1 MSRNGY
7 NNSNNYSPYFQQ
19 TPGQDGR
26 AQYQYQSR
34 NTAGYQN
41 NSYQLLSAYQQQA
54 QYFAPQAASISAHG
68 NQGYRNL
75 NASGT
80 RSKDSKGNY
89 ANIGQS
95 VDTSALG
102 NLAYASSLGRDNP
115 SLQQIIDYNGT
126 QNTASYG
133 NNGSCG
139 MNSAASVQC
148 GTGLGRTDSRGSSR
162 EDTTARPQPT
172 TSGTS
177 FSYTPSNGNTGYQ
190 GQQTSAKECGQ
201 GQAQH
206 TAARSSKLNQYTSQP
221 PRPTSGQAIQHPHSR
236 TGSQPLQSPI
246 IRAHQAGSNQSR
258 SEGSVNGSEQTKVQ
272 SPLQQVHQNS
282 STPTGYRSGP
292 PTQKVRTPQATHG
305 SAGSVNRSQYN
316 SQSPLSQPAS
326 SRNAHRSPAVDT
338 RVNGETSQTTTP
350 VGNPYPTTVD
360 PSQVFNHYEY
370 SHRQAEA
377 ETARR
382 KAAEAAQAAQA
393 APQPKDNTINSAGTR
408 NDKGISTPQ
417 QVNGAPSNS
426 YIDPDTAKKNE
437 MELEMKQMIEKM
449 RDYKSKDPSLFSQIW
464 EQFKKVN
471 ISSSLLTCENSH
483 RTLLINSS
491 GTTCA
496 TSSLPTGA
504 SGYID
509 IANSS
514 QWSITQSQY
523 RPSSIAA

>member
-1 MSRNGY
+1 MSHNSY
-7 NNSNNYSPYFQQ
+7 NNSNHYSPYFQQ

-26 AQYQYQSR
+26 TQYQDQSR
-34 NTAGYQN
+34 NIAGYQN
-41 NSYQLLSAYQQQA
+41 NSHQPLSPYQQQA
-54 QYFAPQAASISAHG
+54 QCFAPQAASISAHG
-68 NQGYRNL
+68 NQGYGNL

-80 RSKDSKGNY
+80 RSDSKGNH
-89 ANIGQS
+89 ANTGRS

-102 NLAYASSLGRDNP
+102 NLAYAGRDNP
-115 SLQQIIDYNGT
+115 SLQQIMDYNRT

-139 MNSAASVQC
+139 MNSAASVQW
-148 GTGLGRTDSRGSSR
+148 GTRLGRTDSRGSSR
-162 EDTTARPQPT
+162 EDNSAKPQPT

-190 GQQTSAKECGQ
+190 GQQTGATECRQ

-206 TAARSSKLNQYTSQP
+206 TAARSSKVSQYTSQP

-236 TGSQPLQSPI
+236 TGSQPLQSPT
-246 IRAHQAGSNQSR
+246 IRAHQAGSNQLR
-258 SEGSVNGSEQTKVQ
+258 SEGSVHGSEQTKVQ

-305 SAGSVNRSQYN
+305 SAGSVNRSQHN
-316 SQSPLSQPAS
+316 AQSPLSQPAP
-326 SRNAHRSPAVDT
+326 SRNAHQSPAVDT
-338 RVNGETSQTTTP
+338 RVNGETSQTTTL

-370 SHRQAEA
+370 SRRQAEA

-382 KAAEAAQAAQA
+382 KAAEAAQA

-426 YIDPDTAKKNE
+426 DIDPDIAKKNE

-471 ISSSLLTCENSH
+471 ISSSLLTCEDSH
-483 RTLLINSS
+483 RTLLTNSS
-491 GTTCA
+491 GTTCSA
-496 TSSLPTGA
+496 SSFPTGA

-509 IANSS
+509 IANSR
-514 QWSITQSQY
+514 QWSITHSQY